1 MTTLLHDFW
10 PVFVAGLLIGG
21 LAGTIGLYRHKL
33 ALALAIGVALSIAAT
48 WIWHGPAGAADHFAR
63 TAERQAREALDH
75 YEMTKVT
82 AHLHR
87 GPLTRRLILSGPA
100 DDWQR
105 GELVRL
111 FSQVP
116 GVSSATWSDDD
127 PGLPLLV
134 EEVAGAL
141 AGFLLGLLVA
151 YLVQLRRR
159 YNAQWTW

>member
-10 PVFVAGLLIGG
+10 PVFVAGLVIGG
-21 LAGTIGLYRHKL
+21 LAGTIGLYRHQLKL
-33 ALALAIGVALSIAAT
+33 AVAVGIALSAAAAA
-48 WIWHGPAGAADHFAR
+48 IWHGPAGAAERFTA
-63 TAERQAREALDH
+63 TAERQARESLDY
-75 YEMTKVT
+75 YEMPKIT

-87 GPLTRRLILSGPA
+87 GPLTRRLVLTGPA
-100 DDWQR
+100 DAWQR

-116 GVSSATWSDDD
+116 GVSGATWSEQDA
-127 PGLPLLV
+127 GLPLIV
-134 EEVAGAL
+134 EEIAGAL

>member
-1 MTTLLHDFW
+1 MRAVLAAVVALLVT
-10 PVFVAGLLIGG
+10 P
-21 LAGTIGLYRHKL
+21 
-33 ALALAIGVALSIAAT
+33 GVANAT
-48 WIWHGPAGAADHFAR
+48 PWQSADR
-63 TAERQAREALDH
+63 VVD
-75 YEMTKVT
+75 
-82 AHLHR
+82 
-87 GPLTRRLILSGPA
+87 RLFDAQTELVLSGPA

-116 GVSSATWSDDD
+116 GVSGATWSGDD
-127 PGLPLLV
+127 PGLPLFV